1 MPKTIDYGS
10 YLYICLVLRIKNIG
24 DTTMTTMELEAQKA
38 MLAREI
44 LSIDDMELVKK
55 LKTYL
60 VRIGAKSKTK
70 KDKYKNND
78 AD

>member
-55 LKTYL
+55 VKTYL